1 MSLGGTS
8 TYTCVSF
15 PTTTLGYASGTD
27 KRLHKTVNGGVNWY
41 DAGVVLGFSTVAS
54 LEFTDSLT
62 GYVGTPCNEGTIL
75 HSLDGGET
83 WTLQSSG
90 TSETLLDIFFTSPS
104 NGYAVGTNGTI
115 LHYTQLSNI
124 KNPEGQNKSFYLMQ
138 NNPNPFQTKTNIK
151 FTLHQSGFVNLKVY
165 NLYGKMITS
174 LLNEYQSAGEH
185 SVVFDGSDLPSGIYF
200 YRISIANKFETGKMI
215 IAK

>member
-1 MSLGGTS
+1 MNEYEG
-8 TYTCVSF
+8 
-15 PTTTLGYASGTD
+15 
-27 KRLHKTVNGGVNWY
+27 WI
-41 DAGVVLGFSTVAS
+41 AG
-54 LEFTDSLT
+54 
-62 GYVGTPCNEGTIL
+62 NEGTIL

-124 KNPEGQNKSFYLMQ
+124 KNPEGQNESFYLMQ

-151 FTLHQSGFVNLKVY
+151 
-165 NLYGKMITS
+165 
-174 LLNEYQSAGEH
+174 
-185 SVVFDGSDLPSGIYF
+185 
-200 YRISIANKFETGKMI
+200 
-215 IAK
+215 